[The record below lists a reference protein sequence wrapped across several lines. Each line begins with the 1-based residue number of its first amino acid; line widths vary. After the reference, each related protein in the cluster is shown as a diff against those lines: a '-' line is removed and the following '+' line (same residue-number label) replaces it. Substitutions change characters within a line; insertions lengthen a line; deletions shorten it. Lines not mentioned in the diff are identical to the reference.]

1 MKLRLM
7 ICAAAASTAL
17 FATEDAKS
25 ATYAVMNVTNAYT
38 DTVIAVPWVGLD
50 GNAITIS
57 NLVNT
62 TTLDEGDKLYM
73 YANNGTWYEYT
84 KSSSGVWT
92 GAETITPEGAHTAES
107 QVVARGSGLILK
119 RASAGRT
126 VLLCGRVDD
135 SSPVSTTIAG
145 VTTIE
150 GKTVKGK
157 TLFANPTAVAVD
169 INTKFT
175 ATAGAVDGD
184 TITIPL
190 NNGGFDKYTY
200 NGKEKEWGKFTK
212 KTTGSTFV
220 GGVQIPTYGDD
231 EWEKCGSIP
240 AGTGAW
246 YETTGNG
253 YTVEW

>member
-17 FATEDAKS
+17 FAGDNDATS

-38 DTVIAVPWVGLD
+38 DTIIAVPWVGLD
-50 GNAITIS
+50 GNTNTIS
-57 NLVNT
+57 GLVNT
-62 TTLDEGDKLYM
+62 TTLAEGDKLYM
-73 YANNGTWYEYT
+73 YDNGTWYEYT

-119 RASAGRT
+119 RASAGGT
-126 VLLCGRVDD
+126 VLLCGRVD
-135 SSPVSTTIAG
+135 SNPIQTTIAAN
-145 VTTIE
+145 
-150 GKTVKGK
+150 GK
-157 TLFANPTAVAVD
+157 TLFANPTALAVD
-169 INTKFT
+169 LDTKFT
-175 ATAGAVDGD
+175 SAANGD

-190 NNGGFDKYTY
+190 NNGGFNKYTF
-200 NGKEKEWGKFTK
+200 NGTEWGQMTK
-212 KTTGSTFV
+212 KATTITIN
-220 GGVQIPTYGDD
+220 GVERTRYNNV
-231 EWEKCGSIP
+231 WSKCGSIP

-246 YETTGNG
+246 YETTGTG